1 MRARVSKEFAPYTQ
15 LAVED
20 VPEPPVEAGFV
31 MVDVKAAGVNFPDI
45 LLVEGK
51 YQMKPELPFVPGME
65 AAGVVSQ
72 LGEGVQGVKEGDR
85 VIVATMLGAFAEKVP
100 AHSSQLVPMPDSM
113 SFEEGAALTT
123 IYGTSY
129 HALKD
134 RAKLKEG
141 ETVLVLGAAGGV
153 GIAAVQLAKA
163 MGAKV
168 IAAASN
174 AEKLAFAKQNGADE
188 VVNYSDEDLKARV
201 KELTEGKGVDVVY
214 DPVGGDLAEAAL
226 RASGW
231 ESRYLVVGFASGPIP
246 KIPLN
251 LALLNS
257 RDILGV
263 FWGAW
268 VGRNPRANAQNIK
281 ELYDFYVAG
290 KIKPQVSAAYALE
303 DYANAFDDLL
313 ERRVKGKVVLTP

>member
-1 MRARVSKEFAPYTQ
+1 MRALVCKDFAPYQNLT
-15 LAVED
+15 VEEA
-20 VPEPPVEAGFV
+20 PEPPLGEGMV
-31 MVDVKAAGVNFPDI
+31 MLDVKAAGVNFPDI

-51 YQMKPELPFVPGME
+51 YQMKPPTPFVPGME
-65 AAGVVSQ
+65 AAGVVSA
-72 LGEGVQGVKEGDR
+72 LGDKVQGVSEGDR
-85 VIVATMLGAFAEKVP
+85 VIAATMLGAFAEKVP
-100 AHSSQLVPMPDSM
+100 VHYSQVVPMPESM

-134 RAKLKEG
+134 RARLKEG

-153 GIAAVQLAKA
+153 GIATVQLAKA

-168 IAAASN
+168 IAAASSE
-174 AEKLAFAKQNGADE
+174 EKLQFCRDNGADE
-188 VVNYSDEDLKARV
+188 TINYTTEDLKTKV
-201 KELTEGKGVDVVY
+201 KELTGGKGVDVVY
-214 DPVGGDLAEAAL
+214 DPVGGDYAEPAL
-226 RASGW
+226 RATGW
-231 ESRYLVVGFASGPIP
+231 DGRYLVIGFASGPIP

-257 RDILGV
+257 RNIQGV

-268 VGRNPRANAQNIK
+268 AGQNPRANAQNLK
-281 ELYDFYVAG
+281 EIFDFYEAG
-290 KIKPQVSAAYALE
+290 KIKPQVSASYKLE
-303 DYANAFDDLL
+303 DYAKAFEDLL

>member
-1 MRARVSKEFAPYTQ
+1 MRALVCKDFAPYQNLT
-15 LAVED
+15 VEETA
-20 VPEPPVEAGFV
+20 EPPLGEGMV
-31 MVDVKAAGVNFPDI
+31 MLDVKAAGVNFPDI

-51 YQMKPELPFVPGME
+51 YQMKPPTPFVPGME
-65 AAGVVSQ
+65 AAGVISA
-72 LGEGVQGVKEGDR
+72 LGDKVQGVKAGDR
-85 VIVATMLGAFAEKVP
+85 VIAATMLGAFAEKVP
-100 AHSSQLVPMPDSM
+100 VHFSQVVPMPESM

-134 RAKLKEG
+134 RARLKEG

-153 GIAAVQLAKA
+153 GIATVQLAKA

-168 IAAASN
+168 IAAASSE
-174 AEKLAFAKQNGADE
+174 EKLQFCRDNGADE
-188 VVNYSDEDLKARV
+188 TINYTTEDLKARA
-201 KELTEGKGVDVVY
+201 KELSGGKGVDVVY
-214 DPVGGDLAEAAL
+214 DPVGGDYAEPAL
-226 RASGW
+226 RATGW
-231 ESRYLVVGFASGPIP
+231 DGRYLVIGFASGPIP

-257 RDILGV
+257 RNIQGV

-268 VGRNPRANAQNIK
+268 AGQNPRANAQNLK
-281 ELYDFYVAG
+281 EIFDFYEAG
-290 KIKPQVSAAYALE
+290 KIKPQVSASYALE
-303 DYANAFDDLL
+303 DYAKAFEDLL

>member
-1 MRARVSKEFAPYTQ
+1 MRALVCKDFAPYDQ
-15 LAVED
+15 LTVEEIA
-20 VPEPPVEAGFV
+20 EPPVGAGFV

-51 YQMKPELPFVPGME
+51 YQMKPEPPFVPGME
-65 AAGVVSQ
+65 SAGVVSA
-72 LGEGVQGVKEGDR
+72 LGEGVSDVKEGDR

-100 AHSSQLVPMPDSM
+100 AHSSQLVPMPETM

-134 RAKLKEG
+134 RAALKEG

-168 IAAASN
+168 IAAAST
-174 AEKLAFAKQNGADE
+174 AEKLAFAKENGADE
-188 VVNYSDEDLKARV
+188 TVNYSEEDLKARV

-257 RDILGV
+257 RNILGV

-281 ELYDFYVAG
+281 ELFDFYVAG
-290 KIKPQVSAAYALE
+290 KIKPQVSAAYKLE
-303 DYANAFDDLL
+303 DYGQAFDDLL